1 MMFMGSRERDCTT
14 ARVFFSYSNSAL
26 VRLPRTDTSLVC
38 RSTSA
43 SFQKQVGGSA
53 YSEVQQ
59 KSGVQFIKI
68 MNEEIRKKGRGRPVD
83 EIAQQDRQEHSHPSV
98 DHDGILS
105 EFRNSADRIE
115 RAGRPLKRSYG
126 EAELPSR
133 QRRQVAQVFD
143 NRDFRDKDQS
153 SLGMTGVLGIPNNPE
168 INAHEA
174 SARAHQSEDHVVG
187 QKRSGFPVG
196 LGAES
201 DIPSGLN
208 QHSVAFHLRIV
219 KGHLYLVAH
228 WADGLENDSGN

>member
-98 DHDGILS
+98 DH
-105 EFRNSADRIE
+105 
-115 RAGRPLKRSYG
+115 
-126 EAELPSR
+126 
-133 QRRQVAQVFD
+133 
-143 NRDFRDKDQS
+143 
-153 SLGMTGVLGIPNNPE
+153 
-168 INAHEA
+168 
-174 SARAHQSEDHVVG
+174 VVG